1 MSRSWIIALS
11 WLVLAC
17 KGASDPPAPTDRLP
31 RLTHA
36 QWEATVTDLFH
47 LPAPPGLSAD
57 FTPDPQLGRFDNDIA
72 QLNVTAGLWRDYQRA
87 AEQLADT
94 VSGDPALLSPIVAG
108 RPATEARAIV
118 TALLARGFRRPA
130 TTAEVDRYAALFA
143 EGATRFAELEPVAA
157 GVRMTVQALLQS
169 PHFLYRAE
177 LRVEEKDGVIT
188 LSGHELASRLSYL
201 LWNTMPDDALLAAA
215 AAGELGTTEGVR
227 AAATRLLDDPR
238 ARAQLRRFH
247 QQAYQL
253 EEYRD
258 LDKSP
263 AAFPAWRRELGAMME
278 EETLRFLDDVVA
290 RDGGVAD
297 VLLSNRA
304 FVNAD
309 LAAIYGLTGT
319 FGADYQA
326 VDLDPTVRA
335 GFVTRAGFLAR
346 NATLTE
352 PDPIHRGVFIN
363 LSILCRPIQ
372 APPSIPTDLVRTGD
386 TNREKVTSI
395 TGAGTCGSGCHHTLI
410 NPLGFGL
417 EAYDAVG
424 AVRTDDHGFP
434 LDTKATYVFDDGR
447 AIEFVDG
454 VDLSRQLAAVPE
466 THACYVSNLLQ
477 LALGRALVDADHAQ
491 LVAPLAERSLAE
503 ALPIRALILE
513 IVTSDAFRTRT
524 ANRRSQP

>member
-1 MSRSWIIALS
+1 MSRSWLIALS
-11 WLVLAC
+11 SLVLAC
-17 KGASDPPAPTDRLP
+17 KGAGDSPAPVDRLP

-72 QLNVTAGLWRDYQRA
+72 RLDVTAGLWRDYQRA
-87 AEQLADT
+87 AETLADT
-94 VSGDPALLSPIVAG
+94 ISRDQALLAPIVAG
-108 RPATEARAIV
+108 RTAADGRAIV
-118 TALLARGFRRPA
+118 TDLLARGFRRPA
-130 TTAEVDRYAALFA
+130 TADEVERYAAIFA
-143 EGATRFAELEPVAA
+143 SGPTRFSQLDPLAA

-177 LRVEEKDGVIT
+177 LGTDEKDGVIPLT
-188 LSGHELASRLSYL
+188 GYELASRLSYL

-215 AAGELGTTEGVR
+215 AAGELDTAAGVR

-247 QQAYQL
+247 EQAYEL
-253 EEYRD
+253 GEYRD
-258 LDKSP
+258 LDKST
-263 AAFPAWRRELGAMME
+263 AAFPGWRREIGAMME

-290 RDGGVAD
+290 KGGSVAD

-309 LAAIYGLTGT
+309 LARIYGLAGS
-319 FGADYQA
+319 FGADYQE

-335 GFVTRAGFLAR
+335 GFITRAGFLAR

-363 LSILCRPIQ
+363 LSILCRSIQ

-386 TNREKVTSI
+386 TNRQKVQSI
-395 TGAGTCGSGCHHTLI
+395 TGPGTCGAACHHYII

-424 AVRTDDHGFP
+424 AVRADDHGFP
-434 LDTKATYVFDDGR
+434 LDTKATYVFPDGR
-447 AIEFVDG
+447 TIEYANG
-454 VDLSRQLAAVPE
+454 VELSQQLAAAPE
-466 THACYVSNLLQ
+466 THACYVSNLLE
-477 LALGRALVDADHAQ
+477 LALGRSLVDADRKQ
-491 LVAPLAERSLAE
+491 VVEPLAERSLDE
-503 ALPIRALILE
+503 KLPIRELILE
-513 IVTSDAFRTRT
+513 IVTSDTFRTRT
-524 ANRRSQP
+524 PNRRS